1 MNMLVWLGLR
11 EYASEVP
18 AAKAAMADLA
28 AQSEATFLVEW
39 VPNHRVMENFN
50 SVTGEGRDVPSP
62 SNKYR
67 GRVCKNIE
75 TAEMTGFYHTIRNS
89 F

>member
-1 MNMLVWLGLR
+1 MGAHEHACR

-50 SVTGEGRDVPSP
+50 SVTGEGCD
-62 SNKYR
+62 
-67 GRVCKNIE
+67 
-75 TAEMTGFYHTIRNS
+75 AEN
-89 F
+89 